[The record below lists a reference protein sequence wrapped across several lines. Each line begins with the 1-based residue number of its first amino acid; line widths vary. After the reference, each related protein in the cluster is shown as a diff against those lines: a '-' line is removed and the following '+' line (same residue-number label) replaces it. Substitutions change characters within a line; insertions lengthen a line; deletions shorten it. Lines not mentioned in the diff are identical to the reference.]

1 MSYHH
6 DCDEEINKII
16 EKSNLD
22 NDIINI
28 IQKLENNS
36 EYYLNLEKT
45 KNEFNKMIRNILEK
59 NYVDPKNNCQECG
72 IDIGRDNPRQLC
84 GKTRCHSEI

>member
-1 MSYHH
+1 MSYRH

-84 GKTRCHSEI
+84 GKTRCHNEI

>member
-1 MSYHH
+1 MSYRH

>member
-84 GKTRCHSEI
+84 GKTRCHNEI